1 MAGGAVAL
9 PRSTSRTRT
18 HLDFIHRAG
27 RGLARQAVWDQPNLR
42 RLLVG
47 NWRRGR
53 LCLASSAELAMPML
67 LERLRLQG
75 DDDAFH
81 GAMQG
86 VADVPAASAKLK
98 A

>member
-1 MAGGAVAL
+1 
-9 PRSTSRTRT
+9 
-18 HLDFIHRAG
+18 
-27 RGLARQAVWDQPNLR
+27 
-42 RLLVG
+42 
-47 NWRRGR
+47 
-53 LCLASSAELAMPML
+53 MPML